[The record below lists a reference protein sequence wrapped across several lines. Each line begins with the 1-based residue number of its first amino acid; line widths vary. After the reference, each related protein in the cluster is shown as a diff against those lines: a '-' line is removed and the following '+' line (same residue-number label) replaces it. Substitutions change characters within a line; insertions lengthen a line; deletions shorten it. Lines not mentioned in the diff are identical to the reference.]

1 MADNAE
7 HPNGASE
14 NRRSYVNDVKRWGK
28 LGGVVVVLLLLGS
41 IVAYFM
47 CADLGPKMT
56 INLKE
61 PEPEQVASDIAVEQE
76 SAKPYARVEISF
88 QPDISKKDEDKN
100 PGPWYMYR
108 PANVGVVEL
117 SFSNNKIISECVGGV
132 NKIDALSW
140 RVETNLPAKI
150 PRDIC
155 KTNLFPVEDGKFS
168 VEFRLKSRL
177 ETNPRISAILDFF
190 SKILPSLKE
199 YQAALK
205 SNFDGTETKDTVNV
219 AIDLPT
225 PVASRAEGQQSNYL
239 LGKAPARFVDI
250 KVDANYMHAKLGRF
264 IMRVIPAGSPLVGA
278 ISQKDWV
285 EQEKANLALPNN
297 GEPKIGLVGDFVS
310 TQAKKSL
317 EIVLGYM
324 AKYVAGHRLDLSEI
338 RANRS
343 LRTDG
348 LCGDHFNSLRHS
360 ALLSARDAAALVFL
374 FHYATPTYQAYEYL
388 DSAGDKCDNH
398 TYTVAKKE
406 LNFLSIDLGD
416 EREDDKL
423 ENFSI
428 YCDNTNSKNK
438 KKKCIRILF
447 NSFRSAMKGGESESN
462 RYDFLTN
469 ASSENVNAIILENFS
484 SRLSR
489 PNLRNKLKKT
499 IYGAD
504 HVGCY
509 EFSADNPAFLSFLWV
524 PRNEHALWHAKVK
537 FDRNIKIT
545 DLELKLASE
554 GEIKSKISGS
564 DAFKADSKCREE
576 LLTQKK
582 RTAFEEQSK
591 ALKIE
596 KSDWFFKNFE
606 LQMLTNFD
614 ADMGV

>member
-1 MADNAE
+1 
-7 HPNGASE
+7 
-14 NRRSYVNDVKRWGK
+14 
-28 LGGVVVVLLLLGS
+28 
-41 IVAYFM
+41 M
-47 CADLGPKMT
+47 CADLGPKMA
-56 INLKE
+56 INLKDL
-61 PEPEQVASDIAVEQE
+61 EQGASGIDAEQE

-88 QPDISKKDEDKN
+88 QPDISKNDEDKN

-117 SFSNNKIISECVGGV
+117 SFSNNKIISECVGGT

-190 SKILPSLKE
+190 SKIVPSLKE

-205 SNFDGTETKDTVNV
+205 SNFDGTETKDTVKV
-219 AIDLPT
+219 EIDLPT
-225 PVASRAEGQQSNYL
+225 LVASRVGGQQSNYL
-239 LGKAPARFVDI
+239 LGKGPASSVEI
-250 KVDANYMHAKLGRF
+250 KVDANYVHAKLGHF
-264 IMRVIPAGSPLVGA
+264 IMRVIPADSPLVGA

-285 EQEKANLALPNN
+285 EQEKANLN
-297 GEPKIGLVGDFVS
+297 GAPKIGLVGDFVS

-317 EIVLGYM
+317 KIVLGYM
-324 AKYVAGHRLDLSEI
+324 TKYAAGHRLDLSEI

-343 LRTDG
+343 RRTDG
-348 LCGDHFNSLRHS
+348 LCGDHFNSLRRS

-388 DSAGDKCDNH
+388 DSADDKCDSH
-398 TYTVAKKE
+398 AYTVAKKE
-406 LNFLSIDLGD
+406 LNFSSIDLGD
-416 EREDDKL
+416 EREDKNL
-423 ENFSI
+423 SNFSV

-438 KKKCIRILF
+438 KKQCIRSLF
-447 NSFRSAMKGGESESN
+447 NSFRLAMKGGESESN
-462 RYDFLTN
+462 RYDFLTST
-469 ASSENVNAIILENFS
+469 SSEDVDAIILEILS
-484 SRLSR
+484 LRLSR
-489 PNLRNKLKKT
+489 LTLRKKLEKT

-509 EFSADNPAFLSFLWV
+509 EFSADDPAFLSFLWV

-554 GEIKSKISGS
+554 GEIKSKSSGS
-564 DAFKADSKCREE
+564 DAFKADSECRKE
-576 LLTQKK
+576 LLTQKN
-582 RTAFEEQSK
+582 RTVFEEQSK
-591 ALKIE
+591 ELKIA
-596 KSDWFFKNFE
+596 KSGRSFKNFE

-614 ADMGV
+614 ANVGIYTAQSD